1 MSLVPDIAP
10 WQAGPVSSLGRI
22 TAGALAALAINT
34 LLAWQV
40 SPSALLPVA
49 IMVGLVLVA
58 IRVVRGF
65 ERSLPLAAAA
75 FVLTGLTAAAVLVLA
90 APIGVGRSALVVAVV
105 LAVFGVSAALAAWL
119 EQRRLSEPPVIEIA
133 RPSTDGDGLARA
145 RRRPRVYR

>member
-1 MSLVPDIAP
+1 MSLVPNIAP
-10 WQAGPVSSLGRI
+10 WQAGPVSALGRT
-22 TAGALAALAINT
+22 TAGVLAALAVNA

-49 IMVGLVLVA
+49 VMVGLVLIG

-65 ERSLPLAAAA
+65 EHSLPLATAA
-75 FVLTGLTAAAVLVLA
+75 FVLAGLIAAAGLVLA
-90 APIGVGRSALVVAVV
+90 APIGVGRNALVVAVV

-133 RPSTDGDGLARA
+133 RPSSDGDGLARA